1 MNKILEMLLEQAEK
15 CFWDMDPLVF
25 LQNPCCCAEPNYV
38 SVHQTHSLS
47 EVGIAARIAF
57 AATSVCCEPNNLHQ

>member
-1 MNKILEMLLEQAEK
+1 MLLEQAEM
-15 CFWDMDPLVF
+15 CFWDLDWLVF

-47 EVGIAARIAF
+47 EVVIAARIAF
-57 AATSVCCEPNNLHQ
+57 AATSLRCEPSHLHQ